1 MAVNV
6 YRKIMREI
14 AAGII
19 VYRKTD
25 EGHKFLLLYHGNGYW
40 NFPKGKI
47 ESEEKSLQAAFR
59 EVKEETGISKK
70 DLRLIED
77 FKIDEKYIFK
87 KGKEKVFKTVIF
99 YLAETKQANIKVSFE
114 HSGYGWFEYREAKKM
129 LAKYKL
135 HQNILEQA
143 QKCILKIK

>member
-1 MAVNV
+1 
-6 YRKIMREI
+6 MREI

-25 EGHKFLLLYHGNGYW
+25 EGPKFLLLYRGNGYW

-87 KGKEKVFKTVIF
+87 RGKEKVFKIAIF
-99 YLAETKQANIKVSFE
+99 YLAETEKSNIKISSE

-129 LAKYKL
+129 LVKYKI
-135 HQNILEQA
+135 HQKILDEA
-143 QKCILKIK
+143 YKFISRLKKS

>member
-1 MAVNV
+1 
-6 YRKIMREI
+6 MREI
-14 AAGII
+14 SAGII

-25 EGHKFLLLYHGNGYW
+25 EGPKFLLLYHGNGYW
-40 NFPKGKI
+40 NFPKGKA
-47 ESEEKSLQAAFR
+47 ESEEKILQTAFR

-70 DLRLIED
+70 DLKLTED

-114 HSGYGWFEYREAKKM
+114 HSGYGWFEYKDAKKM

-135 HQNILEQA
+135 HQKILDEA
-143 QKCILKIK
+143 HKFISGLKKS

>member
-1 MAVNV
+1 
-6 YRKIMREI
+6 MREI

-19 VYRKTD
+19 IYRKTD
-25 EGHKFLLLYHGNGYW
+25 EGLKFLLLYHGNGYW

-47 ESEEKSLQAAFR
+47 ENEEKSLQAAFR
-59 EVKEETGISKK
+59 EVKEETGILKK
-70 DLRLIED
+70 DLKLVED

-87 KGKEKVFKTVIF
+87 RGKEKVFKVVIF
-99 YLAETKQANIKVSFE
+99 YLAETEKSNIKISSE

-129 LAKYKL
+129 LVKYKL
-135 HQNILEQA
+135 HQKILEQA